1 MNLVQ
6 GPPRLPEPWSRLPEA
21 GGGLA
26 PVWVDFPRERKRR
39 VKEEAKVVT
48 PRHW

>member
-1 MNLVQ
+1 MVRFWIYFK
-6 GPPRLPEPWSRLPEA
+6 GRADMICCGS
-21 GGGLA
+21 
-26 PVWVDFPRERKRR
+26 DFPRERKRR